1 MTCGTETQV
10 QVPDVTH
17 SIVIIGAGV
26 AGLSAARGLADRG
39 VQPIVLEGRDRIG
52 GRIWTVHVDGN
63 AVDLGAS
70 WIHGTRGNPI
80 ARLARGIGMS
90 FEKTDWDRT
99 WFPGVGAGKASKA
112 LALTTRLYR
121 CRGLGSVA
129 EAIPTAWFSDP
140 MTRWALTTMIAGE
153 YGEDPKALSLKHW
166 RDDSDFGG
174 GDFLVTCGYGQL
186 VAHLAKG
193 LDIRTGHTVR
203 MIRQD
208 RDRVHIE
215 TDRDTIHADFAIVTL
230 PLGVLKAGS
239 VRFHP
244 ELPTRKRHA
253 IARLG
258 VGVLNKLA
266 LVFKERFWPKGTR
279 VIGRHGPYSIFVAQ
293 DRTLVG
299 LVGGGAARKPSPE
312 VAADVLHSLR
322 APQPIACI
330 STQWHDDPFSL
341 GATSVVAPGGTSGD
355 FDALR
360 ATVGRLFFAGEA
372 TSRAHRATVH
382 GAYLSGQQAANEFL
396 MCRSNLRE
404 GPVQAGFVN

>member
-1 MTCGTETQV
+1 MVCGTEKD
-10 QVPDVTH
+10 VPDMIH
-17 SIVIIGAGV
+17 SIAIIGAGV

-39 VQPIVLEGRDRIG
+39 VQPIVLEGRERIG
-52 GRIWTVHVDGN
+52 GRIWTVQLDGN

-80 ARLARGIGMS
+80 ARLARGIRMP
-90 FEKTDWDRT
+90 FEKTDWDRI
-99 WFPGVGAGKASKA
+99 WFPGVKAGKARKA
-112 LALTTRLYR
+112 MALTERLFQ

-129 EAIPTAWFSDP
+129 EAIPTAWLFDP
-140 MTRWALTTMIAGE
+140 MTRWALTTLIAGE

-186 VAHLAKG
+186 VTHLAKG

-203 MIRQD
+203 VIRQD
-208 RDRVHIE
+208 RNRIYIE
-215 TDRDTIHADFAIVTL
+215 TDRGTIHADCAIVTL

-239 VRFHP
+239 VHFQP
-244 ELPTRKRHA
+244 ELPIRKRDA

-258 VGVLNKLA
+258 VGVLNKLV

-299 LVGGGAARKPSPE
+299 LVGGGAARKPIPE
-312 VAADVLHSLR
+312 ATGDVLHSLC
-322 APQPIACI
+322 APQPIACV

-341 GATSVVAPGGTSGD
+341 GSTSVVAPSGTSGD

-360 ATVGRLFFAGEA
+360 AKSGRLFFAGEA
-372 TSRAHRATVH
+372 TSRAYRGTVH

-396 MCRSNLRE
+396 MRHSNLRK
-404 GPVQAGFVN
+404 GSVQAGFVS